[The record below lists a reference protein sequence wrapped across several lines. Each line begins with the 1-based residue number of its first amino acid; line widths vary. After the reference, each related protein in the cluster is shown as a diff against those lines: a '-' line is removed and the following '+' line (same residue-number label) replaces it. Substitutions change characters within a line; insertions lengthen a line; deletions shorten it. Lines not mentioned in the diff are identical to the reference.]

1 MARQQRLVLALL
13 PVAFGLGLIADL
25 LGLFHQAWG
34 INFGIWTLLSS
45 AAIVGLSF
53 KQTQPLAKETWL
65 WLGIANLAS
74 LGFVLRD
81 NEAILVWLGL
91 CWVLA
96 WMLIFTQPYRAHWQ
110 LASIRGWIVSGVVAG
125 LGAAF
130 CSFGAALNLPL
141 RGGNGTSAK
150 LRPILIGLGLALPL
164 LCIFGGLFASA
175 DAVFENIFAD
185 LFNWNLDWL
194 FEHVFVV
201 LFATWAILGCG
212 WILFAAPK
220 PDISFSERPSL
231 FNLGKVEVGIIL
243 GLLNAL
249 FGLFVVIQIRYL
261 FGGEQQIAEGISYA
275 DYARRGFFELVTVAL
290 LVLPTLLLGSWL
302 IEQRAEA
309 QPLFRVLA
317 LVLLVQVGIVLASAV
332 SRMLLYIDAYGLT
345 ESRIQATALMIW
357 IVLVALWFVATV
369 LRQRGHYFANGALVA
384 AMIVL
389 IGLVLLNPSNYIVRY
404 NASHRGVASFDGYY
418 VGSLADDADAVPAII
433 EVLPSL
439 PAEQSCQI
447 ATQLLGYWN
456 DADETDADWRSTNV
470 SRNKARE
477 LVRQNA
483 QNLTQMSCPIDRS
496 M

>member
-1 MARQQRLVLALL
+1 MTRQQQLALYLL
-13 PVAFGLGLIADL
+13 PVAFGLALIADL
-25 LGLFHQAWG
+25 LGLFHQLWG
-34 INFGIWTLLSS
+34 INFVLWTLLSS
-45 AAIVGLSF
+45 GAIVGLAF
-53 KQTQPLAKETWL
+53 KQAQALPKETWL
-65 WLGIANLAS
+65 WLAVANLAS

-81 NEAILVWLGL
+81 NEPILVWLGF

-96 WMLIFTQPYRAHWQ
+96 WMLIFSQPYRAHWQ

-125 LGAAF
+125 FGAAF
-130 CSFGAALNLPL
+130 GSFAASIHLPL
-141 RGGNGTSAK
+141 RVGNFTSAK

-175 DAVFENIFAD
+175 DAVFENIFED

-201 LFATWAILGCG
+201 LFGTWAILGCG
-212 WILFAAPK
+212 WMLFAAPK
-220 PDISFSERPSL
+220 PAISFAERPSFL
-231 FNLGKVEVGIIL
+231 NIGKIEVGIIL

-249 FGLFVVIQIRYL
+249 FGLFVLIQIRYL
-261 FGGEQQIAEGISYA
+261 FGGEQQIAEGITYA

-290 LVLPTLLLGSWL
+290 LVLPTLLVGSWL
-302 IEQRAEA
+302 SEQRTEA
-309 QPLFRVLA
+309 QPLFRILA
-317 LVLLVQVGIVLASAV
+317 LVLLVQVGVVLASAV

-369 LRQRGHYFANGALVA
+369 LRQRGQYFANGALVA
-384 AMIVL
+384 AMLVL
-389 IGLVLLNPSNYIVRY
+389 VGLVLLNPSNVIVRY

-418 VGSLADDADAVPAII
+418 IGSLADDADAVPAII

-439 PAEQSCQI
+439 PAEQNCQI
-447 ATQLLGYWN
+447 ATLLLDYWQEN
-456 DADETDADWRSTNV
+456 AADWRSANL
-470 SRNKARE
+470 SRSKARQAV
-477 LVRQNA
+477 LQNERM
-483 QNLTQMSCPIDRS
+483 LTEMSCPIDRS